1 MGGLLVVVGYG
12 TRRWNM
18 GMGEVLTFNF
28 RIPKEP
34 T

>member
-1 MGGLLVVVGYG
+1 MGGLLRVVGYG

-18 GMGEVLTFNF
+18 GTGEVFTFNF
-28 RIPKEP
+28 CIPKEP